1 MKADMV
7 NFTIQS
13 LRPQLLQQAA
23 QYERAKFQQ
32 ILDKQPGKKRSTLWV
47 ILEESDFE
55 ILIFMVIANFAF
67 NETDSDLL
75 KLKTIFLPYFIP
87 AIIETYSR

>member
-13 LRPQLLQQAA
+13 LRPHLLQQAA

-32 ILDKQPGKKRSTLWV
+32 IVDKQPGEKQSTFWA
-47 ILEESDFE
+47 IRKESHFG

-67 NETDSDLL
+67 SETDSDLL
-75 KLKTIFLPYFIP
+75 KLKITLLPYFIS
-87 AIIETYSR
+87 AIIESYSA